1 MANGIFFEDED
12 DDKDEDDWGRRN
24 WGMTAAPRPFDTQ
37 RRVCYNPRHQAFT
50 SEAPMPMVIPAV
62 DIRGG
67 RCVRLLQGRADQET
81 VYFDRP
87 VEAARLWADQGAEL
101 IHVVDLDG
109 AFEGRPANFE
119 AVAAIAREVAVP
131 IEVGGGIRSDDTV
144 AAYLDAGVQRV
155 VLGSRALREPE
166 WLHGLCQRLPG
177 RIVAGIDARGGRVA
191 VEGWAETSSVEALAF
206 ARKLDAMGPRAI
218 IFTDVATDGAM
229 RGPNLP
235 ALQRLLDAVKTPV
248 VASGGIAS
256 LDDVRRVAALPVE
269 GMIIGKALFA
279 GAFTLQAA
287 SEAAQG

>member
-1 MANGIFFEDED
+1 
-12 DDKDEDDWGRRN
+12 
-24 WGMTAAPRPFDTQ
+24 
-37 RRVCYNPRHQAFT
+37 
-50 SEAPMPMVIPAV
+50 MPMVIPAV

-67 RCVRLLQGRADQET
+67 RCVRLLQGRADKET

-109 AFEGRPANFE
+109 AFGGQPANFG
-119 AVAAIAREVAVP
+119 AIVAIAHEVPTP

-144 AAYLDAGVQRV
+144 ARYLDAGVERV
-155 VLGSRALREPE
+155 VLGSRALREPA
-166 WLHGLCQRLPG
+166 WLRALCERFPG
-177 RIVAGIDARGGRVA
+177 RIVAGIDARDGRVA
-191 VEGWAETSSVEALAF
+191 VEGWAETSDIEALAF
-206 ARKLDAMGPRAI
+206 ARELDPIGLRAI
-218 IFTDVATDGAM
+218 VFTDVATDGAM
-229 RGPNLP
+229 QGPNLP
-235 ALQRLLDAVKTPV
+235 ALRRLLDAVKTPV

-287 SEAAQG
+287 IAAAHTE